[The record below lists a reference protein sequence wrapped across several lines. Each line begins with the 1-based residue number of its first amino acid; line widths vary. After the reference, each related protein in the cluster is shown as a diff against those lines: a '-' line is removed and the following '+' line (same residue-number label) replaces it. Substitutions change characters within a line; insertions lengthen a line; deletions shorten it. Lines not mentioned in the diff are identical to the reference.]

1 MAKVITFIN
10 MKGGVG
16 KTTLAVNVAYTL
28 AKIEKKKVLVIDMDP
43 QMNATQYTLNESQ
56 MDEILKDRNKSV
68 YGCLSP
74 EYQSN
79 SVLNGGTVEKIEKW
93 IFNVD
98 NTFDIIPSSLHIMT
112 LNLSASP
119 YKLRQYIQENLD
131 EKYDVIIMDCPPTI
145 SEYTKV
151 SLLASDMYL
160 VPMKADPLSVFGL
173 PILENYVKDTIQKDF
188 QHEIEFVGIVLN
200 MVIPGI
206 LLYKKNKPIIKK
218 KWKSKLFQNE
228 LKQSEEIV
236 KGLDPELS
244 DEKYILN
251 MTDYI
256 IVDEIKNITK
266 QLVQK
271 GRL

>member
-79 SVLNGGTVEKIEKW
+79 SVLNGGTVDKIEKW

-131 EKYDVIIMDCPPTI
+131 EKYDVIIIDCPPTI

-173 PILENYVKDTIQKDF
+173 PILENYVKDTI
-188 QHEIEFVGIVLN
+188 
-200 MVIPGI
+200 
-206 LLYKKNKPIIKK
+206 
-218 KWKSKLFQNE
+218 
-228 LKQSEEIV
+228 
-236 KGLDPELS
+236 
-244 DEKYILN
+244 
-251 MTDYI
+251 
-256 IVDEIKNITK
+256 
-266 QLVQK
+266 
-271 GRL
+271 R

>member
-28 AKIEKKKVLVIDMDP
+28 YKIENKKVLLIDMDP
-43 QMNATQYTLNESQ
+43 QMNATQYTLNEEQ
-56 MDEILKDRNKSV
+56 MQEILEDRNKSV

-74 EYQSN
+74 DYQAN
-79 SVLNGGTVEKIEKW
+79 SVLQGYSKINEEKW
-93 IFNVD
+93 IFHVD
-98 NTFDIIPSSLHIMT
+98 GFDIIPSSLDIMT
-112 LNLSASP
+112 LNLSARP
-119 YKLRQYIQENLD
+119 HKLSQYIKEELAK
-131 EKYDVIIMDCPPTI
+131 KYDVVIIDCPPTI
-145 SEYTKV
+145 SDYTKV

-173 PILENYVKDTIQKDF
+173 PMLENYVKETIEKDF

-200 MVIPGI
+200 MVIPER
-206 LLYKKNKPIIKK
+206 LLYKKNKPIIQKR
-218 KWKSKLFQNE
+218 WKQKLFQNE
-228 LKQSEEIV
+228 LKQCEEIV

-244 DEKYILN
+244 AEKYILD
-251 MTDYI
+251 MKDVV
-256 IVDEIKNITK
+256 IVNQIKNITK